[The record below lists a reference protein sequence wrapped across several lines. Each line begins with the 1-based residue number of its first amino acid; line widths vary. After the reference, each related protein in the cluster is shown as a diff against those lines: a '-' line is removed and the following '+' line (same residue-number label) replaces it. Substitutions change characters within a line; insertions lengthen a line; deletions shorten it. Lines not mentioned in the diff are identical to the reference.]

1 MTVELEMYMLFP
13 LLGWNFYLDPYI
25 NAGVLLLGGLQ
36 YIFTLISH
44 FEQNVLLKNPKRHRV
59 ITCI

>member
-1 MTVELEMYMLFP
+1 MYMPFP
-13 LLGWNFYLDPYI
+13 LLGWNFYLDPFR

-36 YIFTLISH
+36 YIFTVISH
-44 FEQNVLLKNPKRHRV
+44 FEQNVLLKNPKRRRV